1 MTPTH
6 SAHMWSLREIEC
18 DITLGLYY
26 PALVQDAASN
36 LTSSNHSDSWYETI
50 RVRLEGW
57 YQAIRQSV
65 NLTEKI
71 EFHEVLYQ
79 GQVLRLN
86 RRSPRFPAPTKEMR
100 RRAIKASIALI
111 KEFSVLDRLG
121 KMFMIWHATYCIV
134 EAGVYLLL
142 SILTG
147 IETQSP
153 DRRTVGDEDIN
164 ILTRYVKTF
173 PSLLRKIS
181 RRWPSIVP
189 IAISLETI
197 SISVTENVQ
206 EWTDGHDLSNS
217 AIVSLKEKLQKA
229 TIFSSQDGSLS
240 NLPPPLPEADQYQT
254 AGATS
259 SQVGGLA
266 QPATTIF
273 DPSSY
278 QLPPANVEA
287 VSASSGWLGNQP
299 GLDPTLGMFPDSY
312 SVDYGD
318 PMAWDFPGVESE
330 EIFAALLEG
339 WQGDSQM
346 ATMTL

>member
-1 MTPTH
+1 
-6 SAHMWSLREIEC
+6 MWSLREIEC
-18 DITLGLYY
+18 DITIGLYY
-26 PALVQDAASN
+26 PTLTREAASDM
-36 LTSSNHSDSWYETI
+36 TPSSTDSDSWYKSI
-50 RVRLEGW
+50 QMRLEGW

-86 RRSPRFPAPTKEMR
+86 RLSPRFPTTTKEMR

-121 KMFMIWHATYCIV
+121 KMFMVWHATYCLV

-147 IETQSP
+147 METQSP
-153 DRRTVGDEDIN
+153 DRRSIGGEDVN

-189 IAISLETI
+189 IATSLETV
-197 SISVTENVQ
+197 SISVMENVQ

-217 AIVSLKEKLQKA
+217 TIVSLKEKLGKV
-229 TIFSSQDGSLS
+229 TLFSSQNTTLSSLPLPQSEANQYQMVGTSSS
-240 NLPPPLPEADQYQT
+240 NVLGQAQPPP
-254 AGATS
+254 
-259 SQVGGLA
+259 
-266 QPATTIF
+266 TIF
-273 DPSSY
+273 DQPNY
-278 QLPPANVEA
+278 QLPTNVDV
-287 VSASSGWLGNQP
+287 VSASSGWLSSQP
-299 GLDPTLGMFPDSY
+299 GLDPTLGMLPDSY

-318 PMAWDFPGVESE
+318 PMVWDFPGVESE

-346 ATMTL
+346 APMTL